1 MGAFLVLESR
11 EHAQARGAK
20 PRARISQVFSDR
32 NPRKPGE
39 AEASLRRQWDAI
51 SPRVDRSHAAFI
63 SGAAGL
69 EPATSA
75 ELHVLKEIGLPV
87 RNTGTYIGH
96 GVDTQ
101 FMANLGIGCAVV
113 EHGKL
118 FAPIG
123 SGDVGESPADLS
135 QVVVTSVGNWRGEG
149 LALLERGRLR
159 RGLMTMSTRPTAS
172 ARRDKAGRPVI
183 AVTGMGVLTSLGI
196 GKTDNW
202 AKLTAGKSGIRRIS
216 RFPLDSLR
224 TTIAGT
230 VDDVY
235 KDYMPPAEL
244 SERIAR
250 ARLRRSH
257 RASRHWLEGSFSRTA
272 VSCAA
277 AARDRMALPHPDGR
291 EGRAGPRRAYSDLM
305 RVAREPKFAPIY
317 ETLKY
322 GIIGEHLAAHFGT
335 EGSPISL
342 TTACASGGT
351 AIQLGVEAI
360 RRGECQAV
368 LAVGADGSLTP
379 ESLVRFSLLS
389 ALSTQ
394 NDPPEQASKPFSKN
408 RDGFVL
414 AEGAGALVLEDYDHA
429 IARGA
434 KVLAILEGCGEK
446 SDSFHRTRSS
456 PDGKPVIA
464 CMRNALADAGVGP
477 EDIDYIN
484 AHGTSTPENDK
495 MECLGVSTVFG
506 ERIRS
511 IPMSSNKSMIGHT
524 LTAAGAVEAVFTALT
539 LEHQRIPPTI
549 NHRMPDPAIPLD
561 VVPNVARDARI
572 NRAISNSFGFGGQNI
587 SLVLTREPA

>member
-1 MGAFLVLESR
+1 M
-11 EHAQARGAK
+11 
-20 PRARISQVFSDR
+20 
-32 NPRKPGE
+32 
-39 AEASLRRQWDAI
+39 
-51 SPRVDRSHAAFI
+51 AA
-63 SGAAGL
+63 A
-69 EPATSA
+69 
-75 ELHVLKEIGLPV
+75 
-87 RNTGTYIGH
+87 
-96 GVDTQ
+96 
-101 FMANLGIGCAVV
+101 
-113 EHGKL
+113 
-118 FAPIG
+118 
-123 SGDVGESPADLS
+123 
-135 QVVVTSVGNWRGEG
+135 
-149 LALLERGRLR
+149 
-159 RGLMTMSTRPTAS
+159 STRPTAS
-172 ARRDKAGRPVI
+172 AKRDKAGRPII
-183 AVTGMGVLTSLGI
+183 AVTGMGMVTSLGI

-250 ARLRRSH
+250 LACEE
-257 RASRHWLEGSFSRTA
+257 AIAQAAIGSKGHFPGPLFL
-272 VSCAA
+272 
-277 AARDRMALPHPDGR
+277 ALPPLEIEWHYRNQMAAEAKPGED
-291 EGRAGPRRAYSDLM
+291 ATYLDLM
-305 RVAREPKFAPIY
+305 RVAREPQFAPIY

-322 GIIGEHLAAHFGT
+322 GIIGEHLAEHFGT

-342 TTACASGGT
+342 TPACAAGGT
-351 AIQLGVEAI
+351 AIQLGVEAF
-360 RRGECQAV
+360 RRGECEAV

-394 NDPPEQASKPFSKN
+394 NDPPAQASKPFSKN

-414 AEGAGALVLEDYDHA
+414 AEGGAALVLEDYDHA

-464 CMRNALADAGVGP
+464 CMRIALADAGVEP
-477 EDIDYIN
+477 QDIDYIN

-549 NHRMPDPAIPLD
+549 NYSVPDPAIPLD
-561 VVPNVARDARI
+561 VVPNTARDAKL

-587 SLVLTREPA
+587 SLVLAREPA